1 MSMYCNNFSNLGKA
15 LFKVA
20 LLWWLLGHSGSVQAQ
35 PLYELQAAGTESRW
49 ISFENIRGEKGG
61 AAKENKGAK
70 GHSSEW
76 IKPGASKVLMD
87 YSGAGIIHRIW
98 MTVIDRSPAALRSI
112 RIEMYW
118 DNASTPAVSAPLGDF
133 FGISLGLKTAFQSAA
148 FSDPE
153 GRSFNCYIPM
163 PFKKHAK
170 IVFINES
177 KVNQLLFYDVN
188 FSALKQPVLQAG
200 YFHAYWSTN
209 KGATLGDDFAILP
222 QIQGKGRFLGT
233 NIGIITD
240 KVYGSTWFGEG
251 EVKIYLDGD
260 QQYPTL
266 AGTGTEDY
274 IGSAWNLGPFANLYQ
289 GAPIVDKVKGRFSF
303 YRYHIPDPVFFNSSC
318 KVTIQQMGGGGRDS
332 IRAIIKAGGRARPVT
347 VMTSERL
354 IKIFEEQ
361 QYPDLFDERFPKDEW
376 TNFYRVDHYSATAYF
391 YLDRPE
397 SKLPPLPPVAERIQG
412 L

>member
-1 MSMYCNNFSNLGKA
+1 MGRHYEDFGTIGKV
-15 LFKVA
+15 LFTAV
-20 LLWWLLGHSGSVQAQ
+20 LLWLLCGSGPVRAQ
-35 PLYELQAAGTESRW
+35 PLYELPAAGTETRW
-49 ISFENIRGEKGG
+49 ISFENIRGEKGA

-76 IKPGASKVLMD
+76 IRAGERKLLMD
-87 YSGAGIIHRIW
+87 YSGAGVIHRIW

-118 DNASTPAVSAPLGDF
+118 DHAAKPAVSAPLGDF
-133 FGISLGLKTAFQSAA
+133 FGISLGLRTAFQSAA
-148 FSDPE
+148 FADPE

-177 KVNQLLFYDVN
+177 KSDQLLFYDIN
-188 FSALKQPVLQAG
+188 FSVLKRPPQQAG

-209 KGATLGDDFAILP
+209 KVSALGTDFAILP
-222 QIQGKGRFLGT
+222 EIKGKGRFLGT
-233 NIGIITD
+233 NIGIVTD
-240 KVYGSTWFGEG
+240 KVYRSTWFGEG

-274 IGSAWNLGPFANLYQ
+274 IGSAWNLGPFSNLYQ
-289 GAPIVDKVKGRFSF
+289 GAPIVDKAKGRFSF
-303 YRYHIPDPVFFNSSC
+303 YRYHIPDPVFFSTSC

-332 IRAIIKAGGRARPVT
+332 IRAIIKAGGQARPVS
-347 VMTSERL
+347 VMTQQGL
-354 IKIFEEQ
+354 IPLLDSTG
-361 QYPDLFDERFPKDEW
+361 YPDLFDDRFSKDEW
-376 TNFYRVDHYSATAYF
+376 VNFYRVDNYSATAYF
-391 YLDRPE
+391 YLDRPGND
-397 SKLPPLPPVAERIQG
+397 LPPIAGLDERLKG

>member
-1 MSMYCNNFSNLGKA
+1 MKKNDYNLRNIYSAALKTVLLLILCCLGMSPY
-15 LFKVA
+15 
-20 LLWWLLGHSGSVQAQ
+20 AQ
-35 PLYELQAAGTESRW
+35 QLYELPAAGTETRW

-70 GHSSEW
+70 GHASEW
-76 IKPGASKVLMD
+76 IRPGAHKVLMD
-87 YSGAGIIHRIW
+87 YAGAGIIHRIW

-118 DNASTPAVSAPLGDF
+118 DQATKPAVSAPLGDF
-133 FGISLGLKTAFQSAA
+133 FGVSLGLKTAFQSAA

-177 KVNQLLFYDVN
+177 KSNQLLFYDIN
-188 FSALKQPVLQAG
+188 FSALEQPTREAA
-200 YFHAYWSTN
+200 YFHAYWSTS
-209 KGATLGDDFAILP
+209 KGTGLGADFAILP
-222 QIQGKGRFLGT
+222 EIEGKGRFLGT

-240 KVYGSTWFGEG
+240 KIYGSTWFGEG
-251 EVKIYLDGD
+251 EVKVYLDGD
-260 QQYPTL
+260 KKYPTL

-274 IGSAWNLGPFANLYQ
+274 IGSAWNLGPFSNLYQ
-289 GAPIVDKVKGRFSF
+289 GAPVVDKVKGRYSF

-332 IRAIIKAGGRARPVT
+332 IRAVIKAGGQARPVS
-347 VMTSERL
+347 VMTPDGL
-354 IKIFEEQ
+354 IPLLDTPG
-361 QYPDLFDERFPKDEW
+361 YPGLSDERFPKDEW
-376 TNFYRVDHYSATAYF
+376 VNFYRVDHYSATAYF
-391 YLDRPE
+391 YLDKPQNE
-397 SKLPPLPPVAERIQG
+397 LPPIAGLDERLKG

>member
-1 MSMYCNNFSNLGKA
+1 MSRHYNDFGKRGKV
-15 LFKVA
+15 LFTAVLFG
-20 LLWWLLGHSGSVQAQ
+20 LLCSIGPARAQ
-35 PLYELQAAGTESRW
+35 QLYELPAAGTETRW
-49 ISFENIRGEKGG
+49 ISFENIRGEKGA

-76 IKPGASKVLMD
+76 IRAGERRLLMD

-98 MTVIDRSPAALRSI
+98 MTVIDRSPAALRSV
-112 RIEMYW
+112 RVEMYW
-118 DNASTPAVSAPLGDF
+118 DNAAKPAVSAPLGDF
-133 FGISLGLKTAFQSAA
+133 FGVSLGLKTAFQSAA
-148 FSDPE
+148 FADPE

-177 KVNQLLFYDVN
+177 KTDQLLFYDIN
-188 FSALKQPVLQAG
+188 FSALKQPPPQAA

-209 KGATLGDDFAILP
+209 KGVGLGQDFAILP
-222 QIQGKGRFLGT
+222 EIKGKGRFLGT
-233 NIGIITD
+233 NIGIVTD

-274 IGSAWNLGPFANLYQ
+274 IGSAWNLGAFSNLYQ
-289 GAPIVDKVKGRFSF
+289 GAPVVDKVKGRFSF
-303 YRYHIPDPVFFNSSC
+303 YRYHIPDPVFFKSSC

-332 IRAIIKAGGRARPVT
+332 IRAIIKAGGQARPVS
-347 VMTSERL
+347 VMTRDGL
-354 IKIFEEQ
+354 IPLLDTPG
-361 QYPDLFDERFPKDEW
+361 YPDLFDDRFSKDEW
-376 TNFYRVDHYSATAYF
+376 VNFYRIDHYSATAYF
-391 YLDRPE
+391 YLDKPE
-397 SKLPPLPPVAERIQG
+397 NGLPPIAPPDERLNG